1 LLMQRECPSWLYPV
15 TMGATTVWERWDSM
29 LPDGT
34 INPGEMTSFNHY
46 ALGAVADWMHRT
58 IGGIAPAEPG
68 YSRVRIA
75 PRPGG
80 GLTWADT
87 RLETRHGSVRV
98 KWHREDGALVVETE
112 LPAGVTG
119 VLSLPGAPEVELV
132 AGHHVHTA
140 ES

>member
-1 LLMQRECPSWLYPV
+1 
-15 TMGATTVWERWDSM
+15 M
-29 LPDGT
+29 LPDGS

-58 IGGIAPAEPG
+58 IGGIAPVEPG

-87 RLETRHGSVRV
+87 RLETRHGVLHV
-98 KWHREDGALVVETE
+98 KWRTEDAELTVETE

-119 VLSLPGAPEVELV
+119 VISLDGMPDVELGEGSNV
-132 AGHHVHTA
+132 YTV
-140 ES
+140 ERP